1 MSAKRKVQKGPSWFE
16 VGLGAFLAVL
26 LGIVAG
32 AAYLVERPVAKV
44 TTIPKDA
51 PTDAIFY
58 IEGSRDSSGAV
69 EQKRKEFVAGQ
80 TVSVSEGELNGFIA
94 SYSKVSAPPPPP
106 PPAPAKPGDK
116 TPPAPAAQ
124 NLKMLDVG
132 VLNTRITGSKLQLET
147 SVTLNLFG
155 FSNSVFVQATGTF
168 SRHGSGFEFDPERF
182 YVGGCPMMRLLFV
195 KDYAMKKLLYAQPPP
210 DDVVA
215 AWSKVSDVS
224 ISGSAMTLKMP

>member
-1 MSAKRKVQKGPSWFE
+1 MSARRKVQKGPSWLE

-26 LGIVAG
+26 LGIVLG

-58 IEGSRDSSGAV
+58 IEGSRDSSGVV
-69 EQKRKEFVAGQ
+69 EQKRKEFVDGQ
-80 TVSVSEGELNGFIA
+80 TVSVSEGELNGFIS

-106 PPAPAKPGDK
+106 PPAAKPGDK
-116 TPPAPAAQ
+116 AAPPAPSAD
-124 NLKMLDVG
+124 LKMLDVG
-132 VLNTRITGSKLQLET
+132 LLNARITGGKLQLGT
-147 SVTLNLFG
+147 SVTVNLFG

-182 YVGGCPMMRLLFV
+182 YIGGCPMMRLLFV
-195 KDYAMKKLLYAQPPP
+195 KDYTLKKLLYAQPPP
-210 DDVVA
+210 ADVVA
-215 AWSKVSDVS
+215 SWAKLSDVS
-224 ISGSAMTLKMP
+224 ISGTSMTLKMP